1 MTVNSPVS
9 TRTALARVRGIL
21 REQDA
26 WRLQSLNL
34 IASENLLSP
43 AARAVLDSDLLHRY
57 AEGHP
62 GGRYYEGT
70 RYVDEVELATS
81 QAMCRLFGTTWADV
95 RPISG
100 TVANEAVFSRLVPQG
115 ACVIAHPV
123 ATGGHISHARMGS
136 LGKRTNRIL
145 PWPGTPD
152 GFGIDVPAARD
163 LIAKE
168 RPAVVVLGRS
178 LFLFP
183 EPVREIREVCDE
195 VGTLVVYDGAHV
207 LGLIAGGAFQDPLR
221 EGAHV
226 LNGSTHKTFFGPQR
240 GVVLSLGG
248 DENLC
253 KTLDKGVFPGSSS
266 NHHLFTL
273 PALYVSTLEMAEFGK
288 RYAKDTIA
296 NAQALA
302 RALHQQGFTV
312 AGASLGFTQSHQ
324 VAVDVA
330 AHGGGKAVS
339 KLLSSMDIICNMNM
353 LPGEPAKNA
362 LDPRGIRLGVQEM
375 TRNGMGPGEMEAIAR
390 LFADAILRKKDVRQ
404 EVRALRARHADVQY
418 GFQAADLGT

>member
-1 MTVNSPVS
+1 MTLKPPA
-9 TRTALARVRGIL
+9 TARAGLSRVRQVL
-21 REQDA
+21 HEQDT
-26 WRLQSLNL
+26 WRRQSLNL

-70 RYVDEVELATS
+70 RYVDEIELATS

-100 TVANEAVFSRLVPQG
+100 TVANEAVFSRLVPHG
-115 ACVIAHPV
+115 APVIAHSV
-123 ATGGHISHARMGS
+123 ASGGHISHARMGS
-136 LGKRTNRIL
+136 MGKRTNRIL
-145 PWPGTPD
+145 PWPALAD
-152 GFGIDVPAARD
+152 GFRIDVPAARD
-163 LIAKE
+163 LIARE
-168 RPAVVVLGRS
+168 RPAVVVVGRS

-207 LGLIAGGAFQDPLR
+207 LGLIAGGTFQDPLR

-240 GVVLSLGG
+240 GVVLALGG

-266 NHHLFTL
+266 NHHLFSL
-273 PALYVSTLEMAEFGK
+273 PALYVSTLEMLEFGK
-288 RYAKDTIA
+288 RYARDTIA

-302 RALHQQGFTV
+302 SALHRQGFSV
-312 AGASLGFTQSHQ
+312 AATELGFTQSHQ

-330 AHGGGKAVS
+330 DHGGGKLVS
-339 KLLSSMDIICNMNM
+339 KLLSSMDVICNMNM
-353 LPGEPAKNA
+353 LPGEAAKNA

-375 TRNGMGPGEMEAIAR
+375 TRNGMGPSEMEAIA
-390 LFADAILRKKDVRQ
+390 AIFQAAIVQKQDVRA
-404 EVRALRARHADVQY
+404 EVNRLRARFADVHY
-418 GFQAADLGT
+418 GFSVADLSA

>member
-1 MTVNSPVS
+1 MPAPASAAI
-9 TRTALARVRGIL
+9 RTALARVRSIL
-21 REQDA
+21 SEQDT
-26 WRLQSLNL
+26 WRRHALNL

-70 RYVDEVELATS
+70 RYVDEIELATS

-100 TVANEAVFSRLVPQG
+100 TVANEAVFSRLVPHG
-115 ACVIAHPV
+115 APVVAHSV

-145 PWPGTPD
+145 PWPSTPD

-168 RPAVVVLGRS
+168 RPAVVVVGRS

-195 VGTLVVYDGAHV
+195 VGTIVVYDGAHV
-207 LGLIAGGAFQDPLR
+207 LGLIAGGTFQDPLR

-240 GVVLSLGG
+240 GVVLALGG
-248 DENLC
+248 DEALT
-253 KTLDKGVFPGSSS
+253 KSLDKGVFPGSSS
-266 NHHLFTL
+266 NHHLFSL
-273 PALYVSTLEMAEFGK
+273 PALYVSTLEMAEFG
-288 RYAKDTIA
+288 RAYARAILA

-302 RALHQQGFTV
+302 RALFLRGFAVAAADQGFTK
-312 AGASLGFTQSHQ
+312 SHQ

-330 AHGGGKAVS
+330 AQGGGKAVS
-339 KLLSSMDIICNMNM
+339 KRLADQDIICNMNM
-353 LPGEPAKNA
+353 LPGDPAKNA

-375 TRNGMGPGEMEAIAR
+375 TRNGMGPEEMDAIASLFAEAI
-390 LFADAILRKKDVRQ
+390 LHGKDVRA
-404 EVRALRARHADVQY
+404 EVHALRERFLDVQHGY
-418 GFQAADLGT
+418 SVADLG